1 MTEQLI
7 IQYVPERI
15 RQLGFADYHLR
26 YRDLMI
32 GKQSSMIVIAWNEL
46 YFIVDDPPDV
56 IVESDYGIYD
66 STENPVEENVHQHR
80 GEIVIR
86 NKSSKSKRIKF
97 VQVIIVN

>member
-15 RQLGFADYHLR
+15 RQLGFTDYHFR

-32 GKQSSMIVIAWNEL
+32 GKQSSMTVTAWNEL

-86 NKSSKSKRIKF
+86 NKSNKSKRIKF

>member
-15 RQLGFADYHLR
+15 RKLGFTDYHLR
-26 YRDLMI
+26 YRDLMLS
-32 GKQSSMIVIAWNEL
+32 KQSSMTVTAWNEL

>member
-15 RQLGFADYHLR
+15 RQLGFTDYHLR
-26 YRDLMI
+26 YRDMMI
-32 GKQSSMIVIAWNEL
+32 DKQSSMTVTAWNEL

-66 STENPVEENVHQHR
+66 STETPVEENVHQHR

-97 VQVIIVN
+97 VQVIIMN

>member
-15 RQLGFADYHLR
+15 RQLGFTDYHLR

-32 GKQSSMIVIAWNEL
+32 VKQSSMTVTAWNEL

>member
-15 RQLGFADYHLR
+15 RQLGFTDYHLR

-32 GKQSSMIVIAWNEL
+32 GKQSSMMVTASNEL

-66 STENPVEENVHQHR
+66 STDNPVEENVHQHR

>member
-15 RQLGFADYHLR
+15 RQLGFTDYHLR

-32 GKQSSMIVIAWNEL
+32 GKQSSMTVTAWNEL

-66 STENPVEENVHQHR
+66 STENPVQENVHQHR

-86 NKSSKSKRIKF
+86 NKSTKSKRIKF